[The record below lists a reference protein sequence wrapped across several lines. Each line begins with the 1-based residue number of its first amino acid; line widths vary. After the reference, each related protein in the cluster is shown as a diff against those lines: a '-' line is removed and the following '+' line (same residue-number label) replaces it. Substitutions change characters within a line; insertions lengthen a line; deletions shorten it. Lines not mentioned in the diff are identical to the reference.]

1 MSNKKY
7 DTIIIGGGF
16 YGLRIAQ
23 YLYEELNQKSI
34 LIIEKEG
41 DVLQRASYNNQ
52 ARVHNGYHYPRSVL
66 TALRSRVNMPVFSEE
81 FKEAIVNNFTKNYA
95 VATSFS
101 KVSANQFQRFFE
113 RIDAK
118 IVKDKEAMKMFDP
131 RLIEQVFEVEEFAF
145 NSRKIKDILLKTLK
159 KANVSIKLKETVHKI
174 HATDGVITITTDL
187 GEYDAE
193 YVLNTTYSSI
203 NSVNKNSR
211 LPIIPLK
218 HELTEMCL
226 VKVPKFLQDKAITV
240 MCGPF
245 FSLMPFPDKGL
256 YTLSH
261 VRYTP
266 HSEWKDDG
274 IDVKDSHRYLNEIE
288 KITHFPQ
295 MSADLKRYMPILGK
309 EVIYTGESIWEIK
322 TVLPQSEGD
331 DSRPIL
337 YKDNHGGIKNYICI
351 MGGKVDN
358 VYDVFKEL
366 DLSYEKK

>member
-23 YLYEELNQKSI
+23 YLFEELNQKNI
-34 LIIEKEG
+34 LIIEKED

-52 ARVHNGYHYPRSVL
+52 ARVHSGYHYPRSVL
-66 TALRSRVNMPVFSEE
+66 TALRSRVNMPVFSDEY
-81 FKEAIVNNFTKNYA
+81 KEAIVNNFTKYYA
-95 VATSFS
+95 VATNFS

-118 IVKDKEAMKMFDP
+118 IVKDKEAMKMFDSK
-131 RLIEQVFEVEEFAF
+131 LIEQVFEVEEFAF
-145 NSRKIKDILLKTLK
+145 NSRTVKNILLKKLK
-159 KANVSIKLKETVHKI
+159 KANVSIKLKETVRKI
-174 HATDGVITITTDL
+174 HSTDGVITVTSDL

-211 LPIIPLK
+211 LPIISLK

-226 VKVPKFLQDKAITV
+226 VKVPKLLQDKAITV

-245 FSLMPFPDKGL
+245 FSLMPFPDKGV

-266 HSEWKDDG
+266 HSEWTDD
-274 IDVKDSHRYLNEIE
+274 VTYTKDSHKYLDEIK

-295 MSADLKRYMPILGK
+295 MSADLKRYMPSLGK
-309 EVIYTGESIWEIK
+309 YVTYTGESIWEIK

-337 YKDNHGGIKNYICI
+337 YKDNHGGVKNYICI

-366 DLSYEKK
+366 DVSYEKK